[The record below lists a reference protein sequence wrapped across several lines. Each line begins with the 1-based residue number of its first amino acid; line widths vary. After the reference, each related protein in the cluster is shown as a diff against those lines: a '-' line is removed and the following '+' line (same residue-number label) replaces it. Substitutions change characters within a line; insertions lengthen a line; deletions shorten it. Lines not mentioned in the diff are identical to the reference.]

1 MADSKFVKLEVRFK
15 CPVPECGMGDATN
28 GAECLRCVLIHIMG
42 DQQMWDESQ
51 RRKTDDQGVVDI
63 SAESIPEVEQ
73 QMTEEDLEFL
83 ASPAYVLLAQRE
95 WGGPE
100 LDRAVE
106 LYRGKTTSEPADILE
121 LPQETSDVKV
131 HSDE

>member
-1 MADSKFVKLEVRFK
+1 
-15 CPVPECGMGDATN
+15 
-28 GAECLRCVLIHIMG
+28 
-42 DQQMWDESQ
+42 
-51 RRKTDDQGVVDI
+51 VVDI